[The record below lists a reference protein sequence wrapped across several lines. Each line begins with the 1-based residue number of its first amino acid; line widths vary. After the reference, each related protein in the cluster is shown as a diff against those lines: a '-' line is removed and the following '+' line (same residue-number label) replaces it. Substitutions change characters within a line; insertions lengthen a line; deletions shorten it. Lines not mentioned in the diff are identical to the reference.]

1 MSAVSVITAQFLLRN
16 FLPDGSSVCLFSNA
30 ALPGC
35 PEKDIPKD
43 DAGQD
48 ASAGM
53 NTGHQQHCRSGEHCH
68 QHHAD
73 SKQYRQYKQNRYD
86 TNNHSEHFQRP
97 PFVVSGDS
105 LTVDQA
111 YHAGD
116 AEYRTGS
123 EKYLPLSFFLR
134 IILSLCVFLWYNA
147 AKLQ

>member
-1 MSAVSVITAQFLLRN
+1 MIMLAFFPPIPDNGIGGDSYDTQSASLFLH
-16 FLPDGSSVCLFSNA
+16 
-30 ALPGC
+30 GC
-35 PEKDIPKD
+35 PLP
-43 DAGQD
+43 
-48 ASAGM
+48 
-53 NTGHQQHCRSGEHCH
+53 
-68 QHHAD
+68 QHHAG
-73 SKQYRQYKQNRYD
+73 SKQYRHYNKQNRYD